1 MKYFHKATQGKVL
14 KILTPKQ
21 MLQGMPIALV
31 PSKTST
37 TKQNLL
43 NEIRQII
50 YCLYEAKEIIKKL
63 YNNII

>member
-1 MKYFHKATQGKVL
+1 MLSKVKYFHKATQGKVL

-37 TKQNLL
+37 T
-43 NEIRQII
+43 
-50 YCLYEAKEIIKKL
+50 
-63 YNNII
+63 